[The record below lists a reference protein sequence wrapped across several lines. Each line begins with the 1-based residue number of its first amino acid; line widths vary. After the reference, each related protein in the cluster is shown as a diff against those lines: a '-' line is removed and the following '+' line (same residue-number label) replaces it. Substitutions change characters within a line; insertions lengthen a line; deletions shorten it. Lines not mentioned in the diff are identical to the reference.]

1 MPQYAGYAELESSLD
16 ANIIAQLSSDTGSN
30 NPGANCLVDIILQRA
45 SSVVQAYARV
55 GNIYTDTDLNTLS
68 AANDG
73 LLVMLTVDLAT
84 EMLFQRRA
92 MKITPAVEAR
102 VAQAR
107 AMLEALRDGK
117 MIFGAVPKAADAGV
131 AEVAVVPI
139 NNLAWY
145 NNMSSSAFFRPRAT
159 SIYRGG

>member
-1 MPQYAGYAELESSLD
+1 MPQYASFSEMQAALD
-16 ANIIAQLSSDTGSN
+16 ANIIAQLTSDTGAN
-30 NPGANCLVDIILQRA
+30 NPGANCLADTILQRA

-55 GNIYTDTDLNTLS
+55 GNMYNDADLNTL
-68 AANDG
+68 ATNNDG
-73 LLVMLTVDLAT
+73 LLIMLTVDIAT

-102 VAQAR
+102 VTQAR

-117 MIFGAVPKAADAGV
+117 MIFGAVSKAADAGV

-145 NNMSSSAFFRPRAT
+145 NNMSSSAFFKPRANN
-159 SIYRGG
+159 IYRGG